1 MKIAC
6 DSNEMCVHVTCNMY
20 DDSATCPVQQFH
32 LYGIVSTSSPCSFSL
47 AVKENNVG
55 SELQSAAAAARQNQ
69 ISYGNDCISSTTTS
83 PLILLFI
90 QWSQSSGLLGK

>member
-20 DDSATCPVQQFH
+20 DDSAICPVQQFH

-47 AVKENNVG
+47 AAKENNVG